1 MQTSDLV
8 AERQRIIREA
18 LWSEWDPIGVGHVPE
33 AHGEY
38 DTYAPSI
45 YNLVVGDKHRD
56 EIVDY
61 LWWLETEQIGM
72 PGDRE
77 GVERFADRLLKLDT
91 RKNPSRLRP

>member
-1 MQTSDLV
+1 MAAVDDLHQ
-8 AERQRIIREA
+8 AT
-18 LWSEWDPIGVGHVPE
+18 GH
-33 AHGEY
+33 
-38 DTYAPSI
+38 DL
-45 YNLVVGDKHRD
+45 NLVVGDKHRD